1 MNNAE
6 LQVQQAPG
14 QKKTVTIVVNGR
26 EETVPKERLTYEK
39 IVAMAYPNPDFQ
51 GNTYKVTYF
60 RNPEKPGQKPHEGTL
75 TKGESIEPK
84 DLMVFT
90 VIRAV
95 RS

>member
-1 MNNAE
+1 MSTEVQLQAE
-6 LQVQQAPG
+6 PA
-14 QKKTVTIVVNGR
+14 KIKTVTIAVNGR
-26 EETVPKERLTYEK
+26 EETVTKERLTYEE

-84 DLMVFT
+84 DGMVFT